1 MVKSLDPHRLDIMA
15 FARAAGALEGT
26 LPLAALE
33 RLAESSQP
41 AAEVPPVR
49 WQARAELRTPTGG
62 AAQPWLHLQAQAQV
76 QLTCQRCLQAMPAA
90 LEVDRWFR
98 FAPDE
103 AAAAALD
110 DEVEEDVLAV
120 SRAFD
125 LLALVEDEL
134 LMALPLVPRHDHCP
148 VEVPLQATDPGF
160 EAANAEQAHPFAA
173 LARLRLDADKP

>member
-1 MVKSLDPHRLDIMA
+1 MAKPLDPRRLDIMA

-26 LPLAALE
+26 LPLAALG

-41 AAEVPPVR
+41 ITEAPPVR
-49 WQARAELRTPTGG
+49 WKVRAELRTPAGG
-62 AAQPWLHLQAQAQV
+62 AAEPWIHLQAQAQV
-76 QLTCQRCLQAMPAA
+76 QLICQRCLQAMPAA
-90 LEVDRWFR
+90 LEVDCWFR

-110 DEVEEDVLAV
+110 DEVEEDVLAL

-134 LMALPLVPRHDHCP
+134 LMALPLVPRHEQCP
-148 VEVPLQATDPGF
+148 VQLPLQAADPGF
-160 EAANAEQAHPFAA
+160 EAAQAAQAHPFAA
-173 LARLRLDADKP
+173 LARLRLDADNT